1 MDSYGT
7 GIQIKSAIEI
17 GVKKIIISLGGSA
30 TIDGAS
36 GILRALGVKFFNN
49 GKLIDKKNPKVGL
62 FDLGNHVLS
71 AGFILVVIFISLNV
85 E

>member
-36 GILRALGVKFFNN
+36 GILRL
-49 GKLIDKKNPKVGL
+49 
-62 FDLGNHVLS
+62 
-71 AGFILVVIFISLNV
+71 
-85 E
+85 

>member
-1 MDSYGT
+1 MLNKEKKLQNMDSYGT

-49 GKLIDKKNPKVGL
+49 RKLIDKKNPITCL
-62 FDLGNHVLS
+62 LYTSPSPRDR
-71 AGFILVVIFISLNV
+71 
-85 E
+85 